1 MSIFGLGTMV
11 VVTAL
16 TLLAYYLSG
25 DSSCEGECDRSHG
38 RNGVVKYYHVFI
50 LCFSPFLLIF
60 YFVLFIHF
68 FFKEIAKWLCSRDE

>member
-50 LCFSPFLLIF
+50 LFFAFSSYFLFCFIYS
-60 YFVLFIHF
+60 FVF
-68 FFKEIAKWLCSRDE
+68 